1 LTDRFEL
8 EDMTIQIGGK
18 QIWVTGG
25 HYKAAEEELL
35 GVEERH
41 RIFHHHLQG
50 VKLDIR
56 FYDLK
61 RG

>member
-35 GVEERH
+35 GVEE
-41 RIFHHHLQG
+41 
-50 VKLDIR
+50 
-56 FYDLK
+56 
-61 RG
+61 